1 MNAKQWVLRNCI
13 PEETQSLARDLSLSP
28 ITAAILMGRGL
39 TTKEAARSW
48 ISGESSVSHDPFL
61 LPDMEQGVDRIHRAL
76 NEGEHIC
83 FYGDYDV
90 DGISAT
96 SIHLNYFGQYS
107 SNLRSYIPQ
116 RLTEG
121 YGLNEEAIRKLSK
134 AGVSVLVTSDCGTTS
149 FKEIE
154 VAQGLGLDIIVIDHH
169 QVPTEPPR
177 PLAFLNPH
185 RADSHYPF
193 RDLCSGGL
201 AYKVAE
207 AYSLKFGEGKISVSS
222 LKDLATLATIADVV
236 PLVDENRDLV
246 REGLTHLTES
256 TRCGIRGL
264 KEVLGIDGPCTASTV
279 GFRLAPVINAAGR
292 LADAQLGVDLLTTDS
307 EELASQLAKRL
318 QALNLERRHMEQEV
332 VREAQDGIGPYFAD
346 SAVVVGSKGWHAG
359 VVGIVAARL
368 VERYHRPAVVVAF
381 NAEGL
386 GRGSVRSVPGFDVC
400 QALAACQDILEAF
413 GGHAAAAGVTVQ
425 EDRFPLFQKKFC
437 EAVMNL
443 RGDHLPLPELDI
455 DTQVN
460 LSDIHPKLIREFELL
475 EPFGMGNVEPT
486 LLVANLR
493 ILEHRI
499 VGGDHLKLVVRQQH
513 SAPFEAIGFR
523 MAKLASQLPSD
534 SQCVDL
540 ACVPELNQW
549 KGYSRVQLRV
559 KDMRFSSPIG
569 KS

>member
-1 MNAKQWVLRNCI
+1 MNAKRWILRKCGT
-13 PEETQSLARDLSLSP
+13 EETQSLAHDLSISP
-28 ITAAILMGRGL
+28 ITAAILIGRGRG
-39 TTKEAARSW
+39 KMEDARSW
-48 ISGESSVSHDPFL
+48 IGADGTSSHDPFL
-61 LPDMEQGVDRIHRAL
+61 LPDMERVVDRIYRAL
-76 NEGEHIC
+76 NDGERIG

-90 DGISAT
+90 DGIAAT

-121 YGLNEEAIRKLSK
+121 YGLNEEAIHTLKK
-134 AGVSVLVTSDCGTTS
+134 DGVSVLVTSDCGTSS

-154 VAQGLGLDIIVIDHH
+154 VARDLGVDVIVIDHH
-169 QVPTEPPR
+169 QIPEAPPR
-177 PLAFLNPH
+177 PFAFLNPY
-185 RADSHYPF
+185 RADSRYPF

-207 AYSLKFGEGKISVSS
+207 AYSVKFGEGSISAHS
-222 LKDLATLATIADVV
+222 LKDLATLATIADIV
-236 PLVDENRDLV
+236 PLLDENRDLV
-246 REGLTHLTES
+246 RAGLIHLTES

-264 KEVLGIDGPCTASTV
+264 KQVLGIDGPCLASTV

-307 EELASQLAKRL
+307 EEVACQLAKRL
-318 QALNLERRHMEQEV
+318 QALNLERRHMEQETV
-332 VREAQDGIGPYFAD
+332 SDAQEGIGPNFD
-346 SAVVVGSKGWHAG
+346 GSAVVVGSKSWHAG

-386 GRGSVRSVPGFDVC
+386 GRGSVRSIPGFDVC
-400 QALAACQDILEAF
+400 QALAGCQDVLEGF
-413 GGHAAAAGVTVQ
+413 GGHAAAAGLTVR
-425 EDRFPLFQKKFC
+425 EDMFPLFQEKFR
-437 EAVMNL
+437 ETVL
-443 RGDHLPLPELDI
+443 KLKGGHVSLPELNI

-460 LSDIHPKLIREFELL
+460 LSDIHLKLIREFELL

-513 SAPFEAIGFR
+513 SVPFEAIGFR
-523 MAKLASQLPSD
+523 MANLASHLPGG

-559 KDMRFSSPIG
+559 RDMRLSSLVG
-569 KS
+569 GN